1 MIGKSAL
8 SEPLRYAEA
17 ALPPLAALA
26 LSAVV
31 FGAIVL
37 ALGDDPLEVYQ
48 SIYIGGF
55 GSWFSWQN
63 TLQRVAPLLLTALCA
78 AAPAQLGLAVIGGE
92 GAFVLGGLAGVEAS
106 LAAARLPAP
115 LDIASLLAAG
125 MATGAL
131 VVGAAGFLR
140 AWRGVNET
148 ISSLLINYI
157 AIAVFNQLVE
167 GPLRDP
173 SDLNRASTYP
183 VPEQATIGMIGDTS
197 VHWGLI
203 VGLVACALAWFVIFR
218 TTTGFAMRVAG
229 GNAQT
234 ARMVGIPVGRL
245 IVAACAVGGAAA
257 GLAGSLEAAAVNE
270 RANNSLIAGYGFSGI
285 LISFIARHNP
295 LLIVPAAI
303 LFGGIGASGGLI
315 QRRLGLPDAAVT
327 VLQGCTFVIVLMGE
341 TFRGRSLRDFF
352 PRPERSR

>member
-1 MIGKSAL
+1 VVPLGALAASAL
-8 SEPLRYAEA
+8 
-17 ALPPLAALA
+17 
-26 LSAVV
+26 V

-37 ALGDDPLEVYQ
+37 ALGHNPLEVYEM
-48 SIYIGGF
+48 IYIGGF

-78 AAPAQLGLAVIGGE
+78 AVPAQLGLAVIGGE

-106 LAAARLPAP
+106 IAASRFAPA
-115 LDIASLLAAG
+115 LDFAFMIAAG
-125 MATGAL
+125 MAVGAL
-131 VVGAAGFLR
+131 VVGSAGLLR

-148 ISSLLINYI
+148 ISSLLINYLAI
-157 AIAVFNQLVE
+157 AIFNQLVE

-173 SDLNRASTYP
+173 SDLNRASTFP
-183 VPEQATIGMIGDTS
+183 VPQQATIGMMGNTS
-197 VHWGLI
+197 VHWGLL
-203 VGLVACALAWFVIFR
+203 VGLAACGFAWFVIFR

-234 ARMVGIPVGRL
+234 ARMVGIPVGWL
-245 IVAACAVGGAAA
+245 IVAACSVGGAAA
-257 GLAGSLEAAAVNE
+257 GLAGTLEAAAVNE

-295 LLIVPAAI
+295 LLIIPAAI

-327 VLQGCTFVIVLMGE
+327 VLQGCTFIIVLMGE
-341 TFRGRSLRDFF
+341 TLRGRSLRDLFA
-352 PRPERSR
+352 RPERLR